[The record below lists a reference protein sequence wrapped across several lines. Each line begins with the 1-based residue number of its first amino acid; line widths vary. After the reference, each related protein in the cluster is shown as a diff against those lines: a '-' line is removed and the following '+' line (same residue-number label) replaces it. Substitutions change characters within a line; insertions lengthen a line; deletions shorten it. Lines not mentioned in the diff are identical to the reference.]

1 MQVRSVSLVAAG
13 QERAV
18 DNEIDLL
25 GQLLQAQGGEGP
37 VSEAVVGQ
45 LQQLEEAM
53 RSSSAGSSK
62 DS

>member
-1 MQVRSVSLVAAG
+1 
-13 QERAV
+13 
-18 DNEIDLL
+18 
-25 GQLLQAQGGEGP
+25 

-62 DS
+62 DSQS